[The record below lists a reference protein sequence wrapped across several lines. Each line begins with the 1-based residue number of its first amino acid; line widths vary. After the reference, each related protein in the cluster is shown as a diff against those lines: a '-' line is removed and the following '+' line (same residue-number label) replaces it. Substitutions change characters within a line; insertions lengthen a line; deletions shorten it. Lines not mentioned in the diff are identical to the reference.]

1 MDRITLPGAAALPD
15 VGPLEL
21 RAAGSGRLLFVSL
34 LLGLPVAANLF
45 TAPDAPT
52 GIRFLLAAVTC
63 AVMAV
68 ALPFLLIVQARQ
80 RALGVL
86 VRLDPHGV
94 AVGDGPTVPWRDLS
108 EARTTKGA
116 VALIPRPGVEL
127 PVVPSA
133 APFSRPERRAAT
145 YNRRHGSPLV
155 LMPQALDA
163 TQPQILAAV
172 RRLGRIPLGT
182 E

>member
-1 MDRITLPGAAALPD
+1 MDRITLPGAANLPD

-21 RAAGSGRLLFVSL
+21 RAAGSGRLMFVSL

-45 TAPDAPT
+45 TT
-52 GIRFLLAAVTC
+52 SGGIRFVLAAVTC
-63 AVMAV
+63 ALMAV
-68 ALPFLLIVQARQ
+68 ALPLLLVVQARQ

-86 VRLDPHGV
+86 VRLDSHGV
-94 AVGDGPTVPWRDLS
+94 GVGDGPTIPWRDLS
-108 EARTTKGA
+108 EVRTTKGA

-145 YNRRHGSPLV
+145 YTRRHGSPLV
-155 LMPQALDA
+155 LMPMALDA